1 MKKRIIAYFLV
12 LVLPILASCANST
25 ETDVGRFLPRVVEV
39 DTPPSFFSVEQLDQE
54 LTSYEINGQKIDVA
68 YEKTVYYPV
77 GDKKMHDYAVSGSNG
92 EYLLLN
98 ENGTLSTICG
108 YSTCERILGKV
119 SIEQDESVENVRIAV
134 MTAVSQIIKLDNY
147 DKWKL
152 TEKPNGDS
160 GHYIFVFYNEVNGY
174 TCDYVTV
181 ILYADGRF
189 LRVTSIDNE
198 IAYMNLN
205 LNINQD
211 WENKLIITKLKDM
224 YNTNDNKYVSHE
236 IHEKR
241 ITKYD
246 DEICVLYD
254 ISVMETNFGERID
267 LVIPLSV
274 LVS

>member
-119 SIEQDESVENVRIAV
+119 SIEQDESVEGVFSALEVTIA
-134 MTAVSQIIKLDNY
+134 QIIRTENY
-147 DKWKL
+147 NKWKV
-152 TEKPNGDS
+152 TEKPSDNADF
-160 GHYIFVFYNEVNGY
+160 YTFVFYNEINGY
-174 TCDYVTV
+174 ICDYAGV
-181 ILYADGRF
+181 ILNADGRIF
-189 LRVTSIDNE
+189 RVTSIND
-198 IAYMNLN
+198 ADYLGLN
-205 LNINQD
+205 LNVD
-211 WENKLIITKLKDM
+211 LEWENKLLLAKLKDR
-224 YNTNDNKYVSHE
+224 YNAENNEYVSHE

-241 ITKYD
+241 ITKYG

-254 ISVMETNFGERID
+254 ISVMATNFDERID